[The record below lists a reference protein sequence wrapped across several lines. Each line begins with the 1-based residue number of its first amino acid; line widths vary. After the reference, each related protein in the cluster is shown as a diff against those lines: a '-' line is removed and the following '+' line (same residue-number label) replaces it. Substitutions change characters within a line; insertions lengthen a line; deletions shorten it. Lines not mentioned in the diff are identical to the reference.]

1 MFLATNL
8 DHLFIWD
15 FLVSKNSK
23 YLEYKFNK
31 DTINKNFENRLKQ
44 SYYNN
49 FRWDSLLKLLWIS
62 KFWFN
67 YNYNIGDK
75 WIKLKYKN
83 LEIIIELIWNKKYY
97 KIFWKVWFLIN
108 HLTWYEKLI
117 RIIDIYLERNNKLI
131 YNLIKWI

>member
-117 RIIDIYLERNNKLI
+117 RIIDIYLEWNNKLI